1 MIRGLFIGASGMLVE
16 LRRADLI
23 ANNLA
28 NATTTGFKRD
38 DLVAESFGSLLL
50 RRLDDEVGPGLRPAV
65 APVVGELGLGAAG
78 ARSAVDWAQGGF
90 TETGNPLDV
99 ALDGDGLFA
108 VQTPA
113 GERYTRDGSFT
124 RDRDGYLVTEG
135 GYRVLGERGAIRLD
149 GAKVEIASD
158 GAVTIDGRR
167 VDRLRLVQFPAG
179 SLAKLGGN
187 LFAASGQAGRSQA
200 TVLQGQLERSNVNV
214 VREMINLIAAQ
225 RNYDTNQR
233 LLQLE
238 GDLLQKAV
246 TEVGRV

>member
-38 DLVAESFGSLLL
+38 DLVAESFGTMLL
-50 RRLDDEVGPGLRPAV
+50 RRFDDQVSSGLPPVA

-78 ARSAVDWAQGGF
+78 TRTAVDWAQGEF
-90 TETGNPLDV
+90 TETGNPLDL
-99 ALDGDGLFA
+99 ALSGAGFFA

-135 GYRVLGERGAIRLD
+135 GHRVLGERGAIRLD
-149 GAKVEIASD
+149 GAVVEISGD
-158 GAVTIDGRR
+158 GTVMADGQR
-167 VDRLRLVQFPAG
+167 VDRLRLVQFQ
-179 SLAKLGGN
+179 GGALTKQGEN
-187 LFAASGQAGRSQA
+187 LFAANGPAGQAPA
-200 TVLQGQLERSNVNV
+200 TVIQGELERANVNV

-225 RNYDTNQR
+225 RNYETNQR
-233 LLQLE
+233 LLQAE
-238 GDLLQKAV
+238 GELLSKAV
-246 TEVGRV
+246 NEVGRV